1 MVLAPNTSV
10 RLRTLSERDVTTAI
24 TIKCVSLFDVDY
36 SIQCALSYGL
46 LEPRRRVRDRE
57 RKIGYTLHKG
67 TETLVRDR
75 ERFEIEGVR
84 DKESQL

>member
-10 RLRTLSERDVTTAI
+10 RLRTLSEQDVTTAI

-46 LEPRRRVRDRE
+46 LEPRRGDITKDRP
-57 RKIGYTLHKG
+57 TLN
-67 TETLVRDR
+67 RSDY
-75 ERFEIEGVR
+75 
-84 DKESQL
+84 